1 MLIEYIGNQGTASWS
16 TTENGNVRENISQF
30 SLSWYIFQIIS
41 YRTFS
46 QGIGPMSYV
55 HKVFTDSLWTKDT
68 CLRLNR
74 KGMPGRSSLHT

>member
-16 TTENGNVRENISQF
+16 TTENGNVQENISQF

-46 QGIGPMSYV
+46 
-55 HKVFTDSLWTKDT
+55 
-68 CLRLNR
+68 
-74 KGMPGRSSLHT
+74 